1 MLLRYVQALRRP
13 GEARSVFIPFWD
25 FSGYSMGIW
34 SNLILFAVFS
44 QYSMEM
50 KAKSHT
56 IYEFFPI

>member
-1 MLLRYVQALRRP
+1 MKSDCLKNDLLSS
-13 GEARSVFIPFWD
+13 SVFIPFWD
-25 FSGYSMGIW
+25 FPRFSMGFW